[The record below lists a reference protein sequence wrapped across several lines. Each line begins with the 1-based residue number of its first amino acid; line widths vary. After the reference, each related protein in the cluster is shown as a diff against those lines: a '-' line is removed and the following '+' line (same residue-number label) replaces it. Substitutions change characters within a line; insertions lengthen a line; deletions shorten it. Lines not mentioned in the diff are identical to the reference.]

1 MLYPLSYEGGSR
13 PRPRS
18 LSLGARPA
26 VSSGAVLSDSGRYRG
41 PMTDAALPATMQ
53 RIVLRRRPEGLLT
66 WDDVELV
73 EVPLPELGEG
83 EALLHN
89 EVLAIDASVRSWLSP
104 ARGYLP
110 PVELGEAVRCSSAGR
125 IVASRCEPYGVDD
138 VVTSLTAWEEYS
150 VVRDDYF
157 TTWLSPPD
165 PDYDV
170 AAFLALYG
178 STGCTAYIG
187 MVDVGRVKDGETVV
201 VSAAAGA
208 TGSVAAQIAK
218 LHGARVIGIAGSEE
232 KCAWLVDELGLDGA
246 IDHRRDDVAAR
257 LKALAPQRVD
267 LFFDNVGGDVLD
279 AVLARLALHARVV
292 LCGAIAGYNDTTKA
306 PGPSNYLNL
315 IQMRASMT
323 GFLALDEVPRF
334 GEIGEQ
340 LHTWVDEG
348 RLRHTAHWFEGLPAS
363 VDALNAM
370 FTGAN
375 TGKIL
380 IRT

>member
-1 MLYPLSYEGGSR
+1 MLYPLSYEGATA
-13 PRPRS
+13 S
-18 LSLGARPA
+18 LDAARRGP
-26 VSSGAVLSDSGRYRG
+26 SGAAVWL
-41 PMTDAALPATMQ
+41 PWPTMTDLATCDDLPETMQ
-53 RIVLRRRPEGLLT
+53 RIVLRRRPEGLVT
-66 WDDVELV
+66 WDDVELI
-73 EVPLPELGEG
+73 EVPLPELAEG

-125 IVASRCEPYGVDD
+125 VVASRSDVYGVDD
-138 VVTSLTAWEEYS
+138 VVTSLAAWEEYS

-157 TTWLSPPD
+157 TTWLSKPD
-165 PDYDV
+165 PSYDV

-187 MVDVGRVKDGETVV
+187 MVEVGRIAAGETVV

-218 LHGARVIGIAGSEE
+218 LHGCRVIGIAGSEE
-232 KCAWLVDELGLDGA
+232 KCRWLVDELGLDGA
-246 IDHRRDDVAAR
+246 IDHRSEDITAR
-257 LKALAPQRVD
+257 LKELAPDRVD
-267 LFFDNVGGDVLD
+267 VFFDNVGGEVLD
-279 AVLARLALHARVV
+279 AVLARLAMHARVV
-292 LCGAIAGYNDTTKA
+292 LCGAISGYNDAEKA

-323 GFLALDEVPRF
+323 GFLSLDDVPRF
-334 GEIGEQ
+334 GEIAQ
-340 LHTWVDEG
+340 HLRTWVDDG
-348 RLRHTAHWFEGLPAS
+348 RLRYTAHWFDGLPSS

-375 TGKIL
+375 TGKII